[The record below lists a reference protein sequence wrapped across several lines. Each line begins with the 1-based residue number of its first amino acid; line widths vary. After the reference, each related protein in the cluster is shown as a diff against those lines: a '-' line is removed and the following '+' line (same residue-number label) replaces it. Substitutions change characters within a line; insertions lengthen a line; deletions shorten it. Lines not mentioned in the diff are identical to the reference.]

1 MVTSYTLC
9 FGGLMLLGGRVAD
22 VFGAHRTVL
31 AGIAV
36 FTDGSLVTR
45 LATGAP
51 MLLGGALTDGPGWPV
66 RRGRPGSICP
76 ARCWSPQAPGRSST
90 AWSGRATRA
99 GAKPPHRCRCS
110 RRSCCTGRSPRP
122 NGAAAPR

>member
-36 FTDGSLVTR
+36 FTTASLV
-45 LATGAP
+45 
-51 MLLGGALTDGPGWPV
+51 
-66 RRGRPGSICP
+66 
-76 ARCWSPQAPGRSST
+76 
-90 AWSGRATRA
+90 SGRAHAA
-99 GAKPPHRCRCS
+99 GRGADCRRS

-122 NGAAAPR
+122 NGSAAPR

>member
-36 FTDGSLVTR
+36 FTTASLVSG

-51 MLLGGALTDGPGWPV
+51 MLLGGALTVAARGGRAVRGGRGRTGRRRPADGPPHAHPPS
-66 RRGRPGSICP
+66 RGR
-76 ARCWSPQAPGRSST
+76 
-90 AWSGRATRA
+90 GRA
-99 GAKPPHRCRCS
+99 
-110 RRSCCTGRSPRP
+110 CC
-122 NGAAAPR
+122 